1 MEKKAANRASH
12 FRDKLVIVVGLLV
25 RKVIEDDGTITITT
39 RVEVASPGQVDRI
52 PAWAPHPNR
61 RLSRLGP
68 RQDYTIIPRRSL
80 TLPALGSFLVHLA
93 LGRHRLYDWSTSTR
107 EFVGSAAMQDYVKS
121 PGSDGASPYL
131 RWGLF
136 WGLSACTSL
145 YGVIAYTIVDA
156 DPGDLWGSA
165 AMQDYVK
172 SPGSDGASPYL
183 RRRRPNTPTR
193 RHAFPKPPA
202 GAG

>member
-1 MEKKAANRASH
+1 MGSHRNAGLREK
-12 FRDKLVIVVGLLV
+12 
-25 RKVIEDDGTITITT
+25 
-39 RVEVASPGQVDRI
+39 
-52 PAWAPHPNR
+52 
-61 RLSRLGP
+61 P
-68 RQDYTIIPRRSL
+68 RFGRSL
-80 TLPALGSFLVHLA
+80 TLPA
-93 LGRHRLYDWSTSTR
+93 
-107 EFVGSAAMQDYVKS
+107 
-121 PGSDGASPYL
+121 
-131 RWGLF
+131 WGLF
-136 WGLSACTSL
+136 WLSACTSL

-193 RHAFPKPPA
+193 RSHPFPTPPA